1 MKTLC
6 TAAKSAYESIKMS
19 NSNIGGVYVVTSTE
33 LGWDC
38 VVGVFDED
46 SVDLE
51 ELENT
56 FPEGGEYVITF
67 RMVEKSLGAYK

>member
-1 MKTLC
+1 
-6 TAAKSAYESIKMS
+6 MS
-19 NSNIGGVYVVTSTE
+19 GGVYVVTSTE

-51 ELENT
+51 ELEET
-56 FPEGGEYVITF
+56 FPESDKCVITF
-67 RMVEKSLGAYK
+67 SMVEKSLGAYK

>member
-1 MKTLC
+1 MRKLHFYLVNWC
-6 TAAKSAYESIKMS
+6 PIV
-19 NSNIGGVYVVTSTE
+19 NNIAGVYVVTSTE

-56 FPEGGEYVITF
+56 FPESGEYVITF

>member
-1 MKTLC
+1 
-6 TAAKSAYESIKMS
+6 MS
-19 NSNIGGVYVVTSTE
+19 GGVYVVTSTE

-56 FPEGGEYVITF
+56 FPEGSEYVITF
-67 RMVEKSLGAYK
+67 SVVEKNLEAYK

>member
-1 MKTLC
+1 
-6 TAAKSAYESIKMS
+6 MS
-19 NSNIGGVYVVTSTE
+19 GGVYVVTSTE

-56 FPEGGEYVITF
+56 FPESGEYVITF
-67 RMVEKSLGAYK
+67 RMVEKTLEAYK

>member
-1 MKTLC
+1 
-6 TAAKSAYESIKMS
+6 MS
-19 NSNIGGVYVVTSTE
+19 GGVYVVTSTE

-46 SVDLE
+46 AVDLE
-51 ELENT
+51 ELEEIV
-56 FPEGGEYVITF
+56 PESGEYVITF

>member
-1 MKTLC
+1 
-6 TAAKSAYESIKMS
+6 MS
-19 NSNIGGVYVVTSTE
+19 GGVYVVTSTL

-38 VVGVFDED
+38 VVAVFDED

-56 FPEGGEYVITF
+56 FPESGEYVITF
-67 RMVEKSLGAYK
+67 SMVEKNLEAYK

>member
-1 MKTLC
+1 
-6 TAAKSAYESIKMS
+6 MS
-19 NSNIGGVYVVTSTE
+19 CGVYVVTSTE

-38 VVGVFDED
+38 VVAVFDD

-56 FPEGGEYVITF
+56 FPESGEYVITF
-67 RMVEKSLGAYK
+67 SMVEKSLGAYK

>member
-1 MKTLC
+1 M
-6 TAAKSAYESIKMS
+6 
-19 NSNIGGVYVVTSTE
+19 NGGVYVVTSTE

-56 FPEGGEYVITF
+56 FPEDGEYVITF
-67 RMVEKSLGAYK
+67 RMVKKSLGAYK

>member
-1 MKTLC
+1 
-6 TAAKSAYESIKMS
+6 MS
-19 NSNIGGVYVVTSTE
+19 GGVYVVTSTL

-38 VVGVFDED
+38 VVAVFDD

-56 FPEGGEYVITF
+56 FPESGEWVITF
-67 RMVEKSLGAYK
+67 KMVEKNLGAYK

>member
-1 MKTLC
+1 
-6 TAAKSAYESIKMS
+6 MS
-19 NSNIGGVYVVTSTE
+19 GGVYVVTSTE

-38 VVGVFDED
+38 VVGVFDD

-56 FPEGGEYVITF
+56 FPESGEYVITF
-67 RMVEKSLGAYK
+67 RMVEKSLGGYK

>member
-1 MKTLC
+1 
-6 TAAKSAYESIKMS
+6 MS
-19 NSNIGGVYVVTSTE
+19 GGVYVVTSTE

-51 ELENT
+51 ELEET
-56 FPEGGEYVITF
+56 FPESGKYVITF
-67 RMVEKSLGAYK
+67 SMVEKTLEDCK

>member
-1 MKTLC
+1 
-6 TAAKSAYESIKMS
+6 MS
-19 NSNIGGVYVVTSTE
+19 GGVYVVTSTL

-38 VVGVFDED
+38 VVAVFDD

-56 FPEGGEYVITF
+56 FPESCEYVITF
-67 RMVEKSLGAYK
+67 KKVEKNLGAYK

>member
-1 MKTLC
+1 
-6 TAAKSAYESIKMS
+6 MS
-19 NSNIGGVYVVTSTE
+19 GGVYVVTSTL

-51 ELENT
+51 DLENT
-56 FPEGGEYVITF
+56 FPESREYVITF
-67 RMVEKSLGAYK
+67 SMVEKNLEGYK

>member
-6 TAAKSAYESIKMS
+6 TAAKSAYESRKMS

-38 VVGVFDED
+38 VVGVFED

-56 FPEGGEYVITF
+56 FLKAVS
-67 RMVEKSLGAYK
+67 M

>member
-1 MKTLC
+1 
-6 TAAKSAYESIKMS
+6 MS
-19 NSNIGGVYVVTSTE
+19 NGVYVVTSTE

-51 ELENT
+51 ELEDT
-56 FPEGGEYVITF
+56 FPESGKYVITF
-67 RMVEKSLGAYK
+67 SMVEKTLEAYK